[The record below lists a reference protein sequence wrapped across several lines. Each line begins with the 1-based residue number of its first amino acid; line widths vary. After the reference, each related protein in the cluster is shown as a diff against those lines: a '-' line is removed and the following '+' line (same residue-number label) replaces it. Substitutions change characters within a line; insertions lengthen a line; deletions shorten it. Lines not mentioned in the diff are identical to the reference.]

1 MAYKAVEIEDEE
13 FDEDQI
19 ESTNID
25 ENETNKNS

>member
-25 ENETNKNS
+25 ENETSKNS